1 MSKNFEE
8 LKKQQLELFE
18 NYDVKQDVDRF
29 LTRTLF
35 LEKIRIHQEEEYNKG
50 VELINKEKEELS
62 TLEKYR
68 RRAEF
73 DQRMEALKRESLK
86 LEITTYE
93 KMLKEQLENLIDP
106 KQASEN
112 ARKSIYDQKYDDK
125 FNEVLKN
132 AFPQIHKE
140 LTNDLKALRDSQ
152 KFDSSQAVCHL
163 LGVVTKQP
171 NLSKELAKIY
181 QEDSLK
187 KIKENAKSLAL
198 TALKH
203 SGAVINPYGYIIKS
217 VASRVSEIPVMKS
230 MINKLNS
237 KFDEALDVL
246 GVSDKYKKYIKVAGG
261 IIIGGVLL
269 GQLAPTDYLNADEL
283 LGDLETAK
291 ETAANTLEATKE
303 ASLKAVAA
311 FKESLSSNV
320 PEPTEITKEALVKNS
335 SFVQGLD
342 QTLKTGIEKASF
354 KAEDLIVE
362 KPEIKTPEVYND
374 IAPENLVV
382 DPERAAALK
391 QTMLTGEVPEILK
404 QDGVIST
411 VAAKEEI
418 LADLNGSTSP
428 VQDAVSTVA
437 TKEEIL
443 GDLSNDSK
451 ADVTDAVNSEIIK
464 ERIVKEGEHF
474 RQIVDDLDSK
484 EFDLK
489 GSKLT
494 AVVNLIAEQNNIPNP
509 DKLSVGQVI
518 NMPHDTASLKEF
530 CEVNKDRLA
539 ELMKEDTLKSD
550 LPRVNTNMAAFE
562 LPSHTT
568 PVSASPNGFT
578 QEMFEAPI
586 ADSVVIPKEL
596 MLQNSRLIA
605 SNILEGMPK
614 EELDSFMKK
623 VGTDERQLLDVLSAN
638 VEKQIMQ
645 DPEGQFSPH
654 KIVLDFNQ
662 DREALEKEYG
672 RTITNSMLRRMG
684 GSLEIEASQ
693 IMTAYSGVEKEI
705 SAAMPAITQAA
716 TPPPEM
722 PNERVSVNNNNPE
735 INSKK
740 ISI

>member
-8 LKKQQLELFE
+8 LKKEQLELFE

-29 LTRTLF
+29 LTRILF

-93 KMLKEQLENLIDP
+93 KMLKEQLENMVDP
-106 KQASEN
+106 KSASKN
-112 ARKSIYDQKYDDK
+112 TKKTIYDQKYDDN

-132 AFPQIHKE
+132 AFPHIHKE
-140 LTNDLKALRDSQ
+140 LTNDLKALRDNQ

-217 VASRVSEIPVMKS
+217 VASKVAEIPVMKS
-230 MINKLNS
+230 MVNKLNS
-237 KFDEALDVL
+237 KFDEALNFL
-246 GVSDKYKKYIKVAGG
+246 GVSEKYKKVIITTG
-261 IIIGGVLL
+261 IAVLSFAIY
-269 GQLAPTDYLNADEL
+269 GAVTTDNLNANEL
-283 LGDLETAK
+283 LGGLDTAK

-303 ASLKAVAA
+303 VSSKAVDTV
-311 FKESLSSNV
+311 KEALSNNL
-320 PEPTEITKEALVKNS
+320 PEQTEITKEALVKNS

-342 QTLKTGIEKASF
+342 QTLKSGIEKASF

-362 KPEIKTPEVYND
+362 QPEIKTPEVYND

-391 QTMLTGEVPEILK
+391 QTMLTGEVPDILK
-404 QDGVIST
+404 QDGVI
-411 VAAKEEI
+411 
-418 LADLNGSTSP
+418 
-428 VQDAVSTVA
+428 STVA

-451 ADVTDAVNSEIIK
+451 ADVTDTVNSEIIK

-716 TPPPEM
+716 NPLPEM
-722 PNERVSVNNNNPE
+722 PNERVSVNNNNSE

>member
-112 ARKSIYDQKYDDK
+112 TKKTIYDQKYDDN

-132 AFPQIHKE
+132 AFPHIHKE
-140 LTNDLKALRDSQ
+140 LTNDLKALRDNQ

-283 LGDLETAK
+283 LGTLDTAK

-303 ASLKAVAA
+303 ASSKAVAA
-311 FKESLSSNV
+311 FKESLASNV

-428 VQDAVSTVA
+428 VQDAVNPVQNAISMQEYTIE
-437 TKEEIL
+437 K
-443 GDLSNDSK
+443 GDTLSG
-451 ADVTDAVNSEIIK
+451 
-464 ERIVKEGEHF
+464 IVEK
-474 RQIVDDLDSK
+474 LDGK
-484 EFDLK
+484 EFDLQ
-489 GSKLT
+489 GQKLY
-494 AVVNLIAEQNNIPNP
+494 AVVQLIAEQNGISNPNHILAGATLNVP
-509 DKLSVGQVI
+509 QDTAALQAFCEANKDKLSEIMGREFIQSAQPMNPVPVGI
-518 NMPHDTASLKEF
+518 
-530 CEVNKDRLA
+530 
-539 ELMKEDTLKSD
+539 
-550 LPRVNTNMAAFE
+550 E

-586 ADSVVIPKEL
+586 TESIVVPKEL

-623 VGTDERQLLDVLSAN
+623 VGTDERQLLDVLSDN

-705 SAAMPAITQAA
+705 SEAMPAITQAA
-716 TPPPEM
+716 TPLPEM

-740 ISI
+740 ISM

>member
-8 LKKQQLELFE
+8 LKKEQLELFE

-93 KMLKEQLENLIDP
+93 KMLKEQLENMVDP
-106 KQASEN
+106 KSASKN
-112 ARKSIYDQKYDDK
+112 TKKTIYDQKYDDN

-132 AFPQIHKE
+132 AFPHIHKE
-140 LTNDLKALRDSQ
+140 LTNDLKALRDNQ

-217 VASRVSEIPVMKS
+217 VASRVAEIPVMKS

-237 KFDEALDVL
+237 KFDEALNFL
-246 GVSDKYKKYIKVAGG
+246 GVSEKYKKVIITTG
-261 IIIGGVLL
+261 IAVL
-269 GQLAPTDYLNADEL
+269 GFAIYGAVTTDNLNANEL
-283 LGDLETAK
+283 LGGLDTAK

-303 ASLKAVAA
+303 VSSKAVDTV
-311 FKESLSSNV
+311 KEALSNNL
-320 PEPTEITKEALVKNS
+320 PEQTEITKEALVKNS

-342 QTLKTGIEKASF
+342 QTLKSGIEKASF

-362 KPEIKTPEVYND
+362 QAEIKTPEVYND

-391 QTMLTGEVPEILK
+391 QTMLTGEVPDILK

-411 VAAKEEI
+411 VAGQEEI
-418 LADLNGSTSP
+418 LADLNGSTST
-428 VQDAVSTVA
+428 VQDAVTQAQNAISMQEYTIE
-437 TKEEIL
+437 K
-443 GDLSNDSK
+443 GDTLSG
-451 ADVTDAVNSEIIK
+451 
-464 ERIVKEGEHF
+464 IVEK
-474 RQIVDDLDSK
+474 LDGK
-484 EFDLK
+484 EFDLQ
-489 GSKLT
+489 GQKLY
-494 AVVNLIAEQNNIPNP
+494 AVVQLIAEQNGISNPNHILAGATLNVP
-509 DKLSVGQVI
+509 QDTAALQAFCEANKDKLSEIMGREFIQSAQPMNPVPVGI
-518 NMPHDTASLKEF
+518 
-530 CEVNKDRLA
+530 
-539 ELMKEDTLKSD
+539 
-550 LPRVNTNMAAFE
+550 E

-578 QEMFEAPI
+578 PEIFEAPI
-586 ADSVVIPKEL
+586 TESIVVPKEVL
-596 MLQNSRLIA
+596 LQNSRLIA
-605 SNILEGMPK
+605 SNILESMPK
-614 EELDSFMKK
+614 EDLDSFMKK

-693 IMTAYSGVEKEI
+693 IMTAYSGVEQEIKE
-705 SAAMPAITQAA
+705 SMAPAITNAA
-716 TPPPEM
+716 KPMIELPQETLLSNNGSE
-722 PNERVSVNNNNPE
+722 VSV
-735 INSKK
+735 KK
-740 ISI
+740 RHI